1 MLKDAFKSDA
11 DSWEEPADPVQKE
24 KVYKRK
30 RQTSTMQLEESDSS
44 QEFEDEAGSAE
55 SSS

>member
-1 MLKDAFKSDA
+1 VLKDAFQSDA